1 MLRWVR
7 RRFPS
12 TDDYEGT
19 KLTVKRDGQR
29 LITPML
35 IVIIALGSTDLL
47 FALDSIPAI
56 YGLTQ
61 EPYLVF
67 TANVFALMG
76 LRQLY
81 FLLGGL
87 LRRLVYLSIGLSVI
101 LAFIGIKLV
110 FHAMHEYHLDER
122 LGIPFSLEIPIWLSL
137 TFIIVT
143 LTITTVASLVKS
155 RYDADNA
162 PPTGRGQ
169 RRGAEV
175 GGRHAGDRTPSR
187 LGAAPLAWLVAR
199 RTADSPQRSAADPAA
214 VGSFCVGDR
223 RSGGQRSPWPAAAG
237 SIAAVT
243 SSATS
248 VLSTTSTASSTSA
261 GTSSRSGSLRLR
273 QEHRGQPGPLGGEQL
288 LLGPADRQHPPVQGD
303 LAGHPDVG
311 ADRPA
316 QRHRGQRRHH
326 GDAGRRPVLGH
337 GPGGHVD
344 VDVPVEDRAV
354 GDPQQV
360 GVRPDVRPGDL
371 RRLLH
376 HVAQLTGQG
385 QARADARPTARR
397 PR

>member
-1 MLRWVR
+1 
-7 RRFPS
+7 
-12 TDDYEGT
+12 
-19 KLTVKRDGQR
+19 
-29 LITPML
+29 ML

-87 LRRLVYLSIGLSVI
+87 LRKLVYLSIGLSVI

-110 FHAMHEYHLDER
+110 FHALHEYHLDER

-162 PPTGRGQ
+162 PPP
-169 RRGAEV
+169 AE
-175 GGRHAGDRTPSR
+175 AETDEPSPSR
-187 LGAAPLAWLVAR
+187 EPDPETLRSESAPPHAE
-199 RTADSPQRSAADPAA
+199 TADRLQDPSPDPA
-214 VGSFCVGDR
+214 VCRQFRGG
-223 RSGGQRSPWPAAAG
+223 GGQA
-237 SIAAVT
+237 AAVT
-243 SSATS
+243 AD
-248 VLSTTSTASSTSA
+248 
-261 GTSSRSGSLRLR
+261 GRSRLDRRGDQLGHIGAEHDLDGLQHVGRHLVQVGLVALG
-273 QEHRGQPGPLGGEQL
+273 QEHRGQPGPLRGQQL
-288 LLGPADRQHPPVQGD
+288 LLGPADRQHPAVQGD

-316 QRHRGQRRHH
+316 QRHRRQRRHH
-326 GDAGRRPVLGH
+326 GDAGRRAVLGH
-337 GPGGHVD
+337 
-344 VDVPVEDRAV
+344 R
-354 GDPQQV
+354 
-360 GVRPDVRPGDL
+360 
-371 RRLLH
+371 
-376 HVAQLTGQG
+376 
-385 QARADARPTARR
+385 ARR
-397 PR
+397 GRGCGCAGRRSRGR